1 MKRQLEAREKCT
13 KAWPDT
19 QRRSRK
25 ISSGLKA
32 VVKSEGKR
40 PVRSCS
46 LERPGPNPVKCLKF
60 SILD

>member
-1 MKRQLEAREKCT
+1 MERLEARENEKAVRGKGKMY

-32 VVKSEGKR
+32 VVKSEGKSR
-40 PVRSCS
+40 VR
-46 LERPGPNPVKCLKF
+46 
-60 SILD
+60 

>member
-40 PVRSCS
+40 PVR
-46 LERPGPNPVKCLKF
+46 
-60 SILD
+60 